1 MVMRK
6 MERRE
11 IRLAE
16 ATPTPGTNPL
26 DIFLCLFPRIKNETP
41 FPRLSCITEAGT
53 PELECCFPRMSCITQ
68 SLQG

>member
-1 MVMRK
+1 MQK
-6 MERRE
+6 MEKRE

-41 FPRLSCITEAGT
+41 FPRLTCIAEAGT
-53 PELECCFPRMSCITQ
+53 LDMECCLPRVSCITQ
-68 SLQG
+68 SL

>member
-1 MVMRK
+1 

-11 IRLAE
+11 IHLAE
-16 ATPTPGTNPL
+16 ATPTPTPGTNPL

-41 FPRLSCITEAGT
+41 FPRVTCMADAGT
-53 PELECCFPRMSCITQ
+53 LELECLLPRVSCITQ